1 MGRAGLVDGH
11 VSRDRPLGPA
21 DRVGSLVELGRHIEV
36 VDRGLAAIDGIEAD
50 QGVDLE
56 ISEMEV
62 DIDGVKADEEVHEG
76 LLLGGGNVLEQGR
89 RELLARREWLADRNV
104 ELECLGVN
112 IADVD
117 TTFVGEEDGVTLT
130 LGVDADVILGVGRVG

>member
-11 VSRDRPLGPA
+11 VSRDSPLRPA
-21 DRVGSLVELGRHIEV
+21 DRVSSLVELGRHIEV

-56 ISEMEV
+56 VSEMEV

-112 IADVD
+112 IANVD